1 MADRDANI
9 ESFATRD
16 IAYGEEITFCYQM
29 DFECRTRESRHREL
43 RFVCECKA
51 CTVGTPFQKLS
62 DMRRVLIRGLE
73 YLCQGVDIDGHKDT
87 SSTPLIS
94 NPTLRKAAE
103 CGEIPLSDILVY
115 SLLCMALLEQEGLM
129 TEFLVGRV
137 GPGLMRL
144 PYLFNE
150 KANAEVAKLAMAKET
165 WVGKLCVAFKLF
177 GRVDAAD
184 GAFAV
189 LLRMERA
196 LPP

>member
-1 MADRDANI
+1 
-9 ESFATRD
+9 
-16 IAYGEEITFCYQM
+16 
-29 DFECRTRESRHREL
+29 
-43 RFVCECKA
+43 
-51 CTVGTPFQKLS
+51 
-62 DMRRVLIRGLE
+62 
-73 YLCQGVDIDGHKDT
+73 
-87 SSTPLIS
+87 
-94 NPTLRKAAE
+94 
-103 CGEIPLSDILVY
+103 
-115 SLLCMALLEQEGLM
+115 
-129 TEFLVGRV
+129 
-137 GPGLMRL
+137 MRL